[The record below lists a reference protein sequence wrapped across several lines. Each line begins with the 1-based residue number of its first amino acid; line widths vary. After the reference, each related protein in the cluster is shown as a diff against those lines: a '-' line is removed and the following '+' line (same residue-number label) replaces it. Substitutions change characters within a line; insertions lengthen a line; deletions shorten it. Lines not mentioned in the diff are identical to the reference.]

1 MKSDITT
8 TIRSST
14 KKTAA
19 WWLALAACGACA
31 PAFGANWVDGRFAG
45 GKYEIDDNIDDVEA
59 KDAEGFDIRAQFE
72 ANENV
77 FFRADYLKSKSDDI
91 ELNDVDIPG
100 DLDFKFDM
108 LRGGVGL
115 QGGRGMRYYGV
126 VEYGEAGF
134 DIEGDETEDDGV
146 IASVGLSD
154 DGSGPFLWMLEA
166 GLVEFD
172 DVEGGVF
179 EAALGWRLNP
189 SVAIVAGIQGYRL
202 EDDADGDLDITHGTV
217 GVRISF

>member
-1 MKSDITT
+1 MTSSSKTT
-8 TIRSST
+8 TSRSTT
-14 KKTAA
+14 KIP
-19 WWLALAACGACA
+19 WILALAICSACT
-31 PAFGANWVDGRFAG
+31 PALGANWIDGRFAG
-45 GKYEIDDNIDDVEA
+45 GKYEIDDDIDDVEA

-72 ANENV
+72 ASPNV
-77 FFRADYLKSKSDDI
+77 FFRADYLKSKSDDF
-91 ELNDVDIPG
+91 EVNDVDIPG
-100 DLDFKFDM
+100 DVDFKFDM

-115 QGGRGMRYYGV
+115 QAGRGIRYYGV

-134 DIEGDETEDDGV
+134 DIEGDDTEDDGV

-154 DGSGPFLWMLEA
+154 DGNGPFLWMIEA

-172 DVEGGVF
+172 DVDGGVF

-189 SVAIVAGIQGYRL
+189 AVALVAGVQGYRL
-202 EDDADGDLDITHGTV
+202 EDDFDGDLDITHGTV